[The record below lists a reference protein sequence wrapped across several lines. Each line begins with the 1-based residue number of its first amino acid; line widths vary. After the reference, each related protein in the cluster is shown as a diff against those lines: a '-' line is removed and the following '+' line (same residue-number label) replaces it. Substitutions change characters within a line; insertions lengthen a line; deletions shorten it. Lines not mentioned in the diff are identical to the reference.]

1 MPHTSTTRGETPW
14 TDETSIQLVT
24 LNGVPSWQAQNGR
37 TFPVVAG
44 AEDPPP
50 ADANNDEDDADT
62 EEFDKDRALATIR
75 KQREREKTKDA
86 ELKAARAEAAALKAK
101 EQERADADKSELE
114 KTQARLA
121 EREKAHAEAE
131 AKLKRVQTSQAI
143 ERAARKHNARNPEVV
158 ARLIDQDALT
168 FDDSGEPTNAE
179 DLVKALLKTETYLV
193 GTGSGSNGV
202 PATPRGSGP
211 AGHDEKVKTNTDI
224 LRGLPERQPL

>member
-1 MPHTSTTRGETPW
+1 MQHTETNSETLTTGEMPV
-14 TDETSIQLVT
+14 LVT
-24 LNGVPSWQAQNGR
+24 INRIPTWQSQDGR
-37 TFPVVAG
+37 TFPQVAG

-50 ADANNDEDDADT
+50 DANTEDEDADT

-114 KTQARLA
+114 KTQARLV
-121 EREKAHAEAE
+121 EREKAHADAE

-158 ARLIDQDALT
+158 AKLIDHDALEY
-168 FDDSGEPTNAE
+168 DEAGEPTNAE

-193 GTGSGSNGV
+193 GTGSTTNGV
-202 PATPRGSGP
+202 PPTPRGTGP
-211 AGHDEKVKTNTDI
+211 AGHDERVKANVDI